1 VVDVRDV
8 GQYILEKQGGMT
20 TWKLQKL
27 VYYCQ
32 AWSLVWDDEP
42 LFDDDIEA
50 WANGPVVRRLYDIH
64 VGHFRISKIK
74 GGDPTRLNPEQR
86 ETIEAVLE
94 TYGDKSPQW
103 LSNLTH
109 CEAPWRDTRR
119 LAGLSEGERG
129 NAVIPLDA
137 MAEYCGG
144 LGAKG

>member
-42 LFDDDIEA
+42 LFPDDIEA
-50 WANGPVVRRLYDIH
+50 WANGPVVRKLYDIH
-64 VGHFRISKIK
+64 AGKFRVSKIK
-74 GGDPTRLNPEQR
+74 SGDPARLSHDQR
-86 ETIEAVLE
+86 ETVDAVLGA
-94 TYGDKSPQW
+94 YGHKPPQW

-109 CEAPWRDTRR
+109 SEPPWKDARR
-119 LAGLSEGERG
+119 QARLSAGERG
-129 NAVIPLDA
+129 SAVIRLDA
-137 MAEYCGG
+137 MAEYYGSLRAEG
-144 LGAKG
+144 